1 MECTLVARTNGVTGT
16 AIAFSNLAQLS
27 LHTESFQRCY
37 DEVSQAVEETGGVV
51 NHETAEKLAYLEV
64 RTLDKYI
71 LIFR

>member
-1 MECTLVARTNGVTGT
+1 MIPVNADGSILNEV
-16 AIAFSNLAQLS
+16 F
-27 LHTESFQRCY
+27 FQRCY